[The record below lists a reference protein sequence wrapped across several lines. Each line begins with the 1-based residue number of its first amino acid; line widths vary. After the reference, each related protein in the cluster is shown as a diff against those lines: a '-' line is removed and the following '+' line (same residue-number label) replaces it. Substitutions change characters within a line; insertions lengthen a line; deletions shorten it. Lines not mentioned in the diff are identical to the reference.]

1 MAKVTLVL
9 ATRNTGKKREYTLLF
24 KGFPVAIRTLAEFDD
39 LPEVK
44 EVGTS
49 FEEIAKEKARYAAR
63 MLGIPAIAD
72 DSGLEVEAL
81 NGAPGIFSARY
92 GGEPS
97 DDAGNNR
104 KLLDAMRGQVNRHA
118 GFVCAIAVA
127 KPSGQT
133 RIYTGRCD
141 GEIAREA
148 RGVNGF
154 GYDSLFLYSPLRR
167 TFAQLSEKE
176 KSDVSHRG
184 QAMRRL
190 RDDFGTIKVW
200 LEANENKSDNY
211 P

>member
-9 ATRNTGKKREYTLLF
+9 ATRNTGKQREYALLF
-24 KGFPVAIRTLAEFDD
+24 KGFPVAIRSLAESDN

-44 EVGTS
+44 EEGIS
-49 FEEIAKEKARYAAR
+49 FEEIAKGKARYAAR

-72 DSGLEVEAL
+72 DSGLEVEVL
-81 NGAPGIFSARY
+81 NGAPGIRSARY
-92 GGEPS
+92 GGEPT
-97 DDAGNNR
+97 DDAANNR
-104 KLLDAMRGQVNRHA
+104 TLLEAMREKDNRHA
-118 GFVCAIAVA
+118 SFVCAIAIA

-133 RIYTGRCD
+133 RVYTGRCA
-141 GEIAREA
+141 GEITRDP
-148 RGVNGF
+148 RGMNGF
-154 GYDSLFLYSPLRR
+154 GYDPLFWYPPLGK
-167 TFAQLSEKE
+167 TFAQLTEKE
-176 KSDVSHRG
+176 KSEVSHRG